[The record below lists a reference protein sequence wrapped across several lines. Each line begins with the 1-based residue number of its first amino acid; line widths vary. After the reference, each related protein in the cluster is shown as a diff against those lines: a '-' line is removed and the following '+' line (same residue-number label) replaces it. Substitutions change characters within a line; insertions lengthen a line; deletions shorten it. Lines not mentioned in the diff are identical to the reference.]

1 MQQGG
6 MPLALARAN
15 IDLVVTGFAGGG
27 CGFQRRLADLG
38 IVPGVPVRVV
48 GGGYGGPAILEL
60 RGCRL
65 GLGRGLI
72 QRILVKEAGE

>member
-1 MQQGG
+1 MEQRG
-6 MPLALARAN
+6 MPLALARTDT
-15 IDLVVTGFAGGG
+15 DLVVTGFAGG
-27 CGFQRRLADLG
+27 CGFQRRLADMG
-38 IVPGVPVRVV
+38 ILPGVPVRVV
-48 GGGYGGPAILEL
+48 GGGYGGPVIIDM